1 MRSTFFGLQIGLRS
15 LQTQQ
20 RSLDVTSHNIAN
32 ANTTGYT
39 RQEALMTT
47 TAPYPVPSLD
57 GYKGAGQIGT
67 GVKISEIR
75 RMRDRFLD
83 YQMRSESKAL
93 GYWEA
98 RQDALEKIEGIIN
111 EPSSSGLSSVME
123 DFWIALDELAKDPE
137 SLAARA
143 LVVECGQSLAD
154 AFNHIDSQLTELV
167 SDLNRTLKVLV
178 DDINS
183 LGRQIA
189 DLNMQILKVEV
200 SGARAN
206 DLRDKRDLLVD
217 RLAKT
222 IDIQVVENNNGTITV
237 NISGRALV
245 QGETANQ
252 LMAGNSGDYSEI
264 YWKDD
269 QSRSYPL
276 TIKGGTVHGII
287 DARGYNNGGE
297 GFIPSLRDK
306 LNKLAQDVAE
316 AFNEIHRDGAG
327 MDGDTGL
334 EFFVIKDGSGSITA
348 GNIAVNQALVDD
360 PSKVAA
366 AELKLIHDGDDIN
379 EYENK
384 IEFDGE
390 WYTWDKGDGSNALEL
405 AKLKETQIIDINQ
418 STSGESDPD
427 KKLFT
432 PGDYYN
438 SLIGELGVVAQESY
452 RMVENQEL
460 LVSQIENN
468 RLAVSGV
475 SLDEEMVNMIRFQ
488 HAYSAAARVI
498 TTMDEMIDLIINR
511 MGLVGR

>member
-15 LQTQQ
+15 LRTQQ

-32 ANTTGYT
+32 ANTPGYT
-39 RQEALMTT
+39 RQEAIMVTT
-47 TAPYPVPSLD
+47 PPYPVPALD
-57 GYKGAGQIGT
+57 GYIGAGQIGT
-67 GVKISEIR
+67 GVEVSEIR

-83 YQMRSESKAL
+83 YQMRSESKIL

-98 RQDALEKIEGIIN
+98 QQDALEKIEGIIN
-111 EPSSSGLSSVME
+111 EPSDSGLRSIME

-137 SLAARA
+137 SLAARS
-143 LVVECGQSLAD
+143 LVVETGRSLAD
-154 AFNHIDSQLTELV
+154 AFNHIDTQLSELV
-167 SDLNRTLKVLV
+167 SDLNRNLKVMV

-183 LGRQIA
+183 MARQIA

-222 IDIQVVENNNGTITV
+222 INIKVVENENGTITV

-245 QGETANQ
+245 QGENANK
-252 LMAGNSGDYSEI
+252 LVVGNSDDYPEI
-264 YWKDD
+264 YWQDD

-276 TIKGGTVHGII
+276 TITGGTVRGII
-287 DARGYNNGGE
+287 DARGYKHGEEVE
-297 GFIPSLRDK
+297 GFIPALQKQMDI
-306 LNKLAQDVAE
+306 LAKGIAE
-316 AFNEIHRDGAG
+316 AFNEIHRIGAG
-327 MDGDTGL
+327 LNGDTGL
-334 EFFVIKDGSGSITA
+334 DFFMSKDGSVSITA
-348 GNIAVNQALVDD
+348 GNIAVNQELSAD

-366 AELKLIHDGDDIN
+366 AELRPILDDPDD
-379 EYENK
+379 YENK
-384 IEFDGE
+384 IELNGT
-390 WYTWDKGDGSNALEL
+390 WYTWDKGDGSNALQL
-405 AKLKETQIIDINQ
+405 AKLKETQIIDIN
-418 STSGESDPD
+418 STQDQLFSPD
-427 KKLFT
+427 
-432 PGDYYN
+432 DYYN
-438 SLIGELGVVAQESY
+438 AIIGELGVTAQQAY

-468 RLAVSGV
+468 RLSVSGV

-488 HAYSAAARVI
+488 HAYNAAARVI